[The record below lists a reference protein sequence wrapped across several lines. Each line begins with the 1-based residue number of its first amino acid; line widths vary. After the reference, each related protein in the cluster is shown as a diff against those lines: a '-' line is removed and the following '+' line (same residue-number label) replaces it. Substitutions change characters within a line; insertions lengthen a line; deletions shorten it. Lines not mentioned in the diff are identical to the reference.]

1 MSKILFSMKMVGLGL
16 ILLLTCSLWSC
27 QTESSLAKLEKN
39 IRETFAGEE
48 GTFALAWK
56 DLQTGDR
63 LLINEKDLFHA
74 ASTMKTPVMIEV
86 YKQAAIGRFS
96 LQDSIT
102 VKNEFFSIVDSSRYQ
117 LNPNDDS
124 EKTLYTQLG
133 TRRSI
138 ADLVYDMIIVS
149 SNLATNIIIE
159 LVDAQ
164 RVTESMRALGAGDI
178 QVLRG
183 VEDIKAYEQGLSN
196 RTTAYDLML
205 IYEKLARGEVVSP
218 EASREMVDIL
228 HDQRFNEIIPALL
241 PGEVRVAHKT
251 GVISGLHHDSG
262 IVYLPDG
269 RSYVLVLLSRDM
281 VDFDAG
287 TAMLARVSKMIYD
300 YLQEK

>member
-56 DLQTGDR
+56 DLQTGDH